1 MAESLRT
8 PTMPAVPTV
17 LLVSSDP
24 VQRDELVEELRSHL
38 GGGVRVIGAGGVRE
52 AADVLT
58 HLTVSGSAVPI
69 AICAHRLPDGSG
81 VELFGHLGVA
91 SPATRRVLLTTM
103 DQADAALQAIN
114 QAQVDRYLVLPVE
127 PLAERLTPIVD
138 DLLTDWFAQ
147 HSSAQV
153 GVTVLGHRYAAHSY
167 LVKDYL
173 ARSLVP
179 FTWFDLSDDPE
190 AHALARDLN
199 LPNPAPTTVLFDD
212 GRALYDP
219 SVAELASAL
228 GLTQEATR
236 DRYDLVVV
244 GGGPAGLAAAVY
256 GASEGLSVVVVE
268 DDCPGGQAGTT
279 ARVDNHLGF
288 PAGLS
293 GADFAHRALAQAK
306 RLGVEWCSAKVATT
320 LLPLKGA
327 HRVVLDSGKTVVGRA
342 VLIATG
348 MTWRTLDVPG
358 VDGLVNAGVYYG
370 ASAAEARA
378 AQGEDIVVAGDGDT
392 AAVAALR
399 FAEHARS
406 VTLVVR
412 EPSLADAAMNG
423 NHAKSLEG
431 HPRITVHCGAEIG
444 EVRGYG
450 RLEKV
455 VVLDTATG
463 MTEVLPAGGLYVLI
477 GMVPFSEWVRDIVAQ
492 DELGFVL
499 TGVEIARRPELQP
512 ASWLLD
518 RPPLLA
524 ETSIP
529 GVFAAG
535 DVRAG
540 SVKRIASAIGQGAVA
555 VASVNQY
562 LESLATD
569 DGDGDGGA
577 QGRLGDP
584 WDTDFDGD
592 DWHERLNDEG

>member
-1 MAESLRT
+1 MVE
-8 PTMPAVPTV
+8 TMRPATT
-17 LLVSSDP
+17 LLVSPDP
-24 VQRDELVEELRSHL
+24 VQRDELVEGLRRHL
-38 GGGVRVIGAGGVRE
+38 GGSCRVLGAGGVRE

-58 HLTVSGSAVPI
+58 HLTVEGSAVAL
-69 AICAHRLPDGSG
+69 AISAHRLPDGTG
-81 VELFGHLGVA
+81 IELFGHLGIA
-91 SPATRRVLLTTM
+91 SPATRRILLTTM
-103 DQADAALQAIN
+103 DQADAALAAIN
-114 QAQVDRYLVLPVE
+114 QSQTDRYLVLPAE
-127 PLAERLTPIVD
+127 PLLDRLLPMVD

-147 HSSAQV
+147 HASAHV

-167 LVKDYL
+167 VVKDYL

-219 SVAELASAL
+219 TVAELAAAL

-256 GASEGLSVVVVE
+256 GACEGLSVVVVE

-279 ARVDNHLGF
+279 TRVHDHLGF

-293 GADFAHRALAQAK
+293 GADFAHRALAQAR

-320 LLPLKGA
+320 LLPLRGA
-327 HRVVLDSGKTVVGRA
+327 HRVVLDDGKAVVGRA

-348 MTWRTLDVPG
+348 MTWRKLDAPG
-358 VDGLVNAGVYYG
+358 VEGLVNAGVYYG
-370 ASAAEARA
+370 ASIAEARTA
-378 AQGEDIVVAGDGDT
+378 AGEDVVVVGSGDT
-392 AAVAALR
+392 AAAAALR

-412 EPSLADAAMNG
+412 ELSLADAALSDKLARRVEE
-423 NHAKSLEG
+423 HA
-431 HPRITVHCGAEIG
+431 RVAVRCGVEVG

-455 VVLDTATG
+455 VLLDVVAGT
-463 MTEVLPAGGLYVLI
+463 TEVLPASGLYVLI
-477 GMVPFSEWVRDIVAQ
+477 GMVPFSEWVNDIVAR
-492 DELGFVL
+492 DEFGFVL
-499 TGVEIARRPELQP
+499 TDHELVRRPELLP
-512 ASWLLD
+512 ASWPLD
-518 RPPLLA
+518 RPPLLT
-524 ETSIP
+524 ETSVP

-540 SVKRIASAIGQGAVA
+540 TVKRISSAVAQGAVA
-555 VASVNQY
+555 VAAVNQY
-562 LESLATD
+562 LDSLAEV
-569 DGDGDGGA
+569 DGD
-577 QGRLGDP
+577 
-584 WDTDFDGD
+584 
-592 DWHERLNDEG
+592 